1 MLWKLGFPNIIAWL
15 AWTISTFADAFFV
28 GILGTN
34 TLASIAL
41 IFPFQMLMLMMA
53 GGAIG
58 GGVTSS
64 IGRAIGNKD
73 VIKAESSAWC
83 SLIICLIM
91 ALIYT
96 IIFIFFSRDIFS
108 FMGGSGEALEGAI
121 NYAKIFFGFSIF
133 VWLVNILSAIIR
145 GLGDTLTPAKAITV
159 GSLFQILLSAVL
171 TLGFSFI
178 PSFGVMGPAIALI
191 FCHAGMVLYL
201 LFYLFF
207 VQSIITVKVK
217 QISIDIFKDIMKVGG
232 LGLLNSI
239 TIALTVAVVTGY
251 VGNYGV
257 KALAGYGLGARLEL
271 MLTPIIFGLG
281 AALTASVSINI
292 GSNKFSRARK
302 IAWTGGLISFI
313 LIGLIGTIF
322 SIFPML
328 WIDNFTSDADV
339 LYFSIKY
346 LNIVA
351 PFYCLFGLGQALY
364 FASQGTGKMIK
375 PIIVGLFRFFSVI
388 TIGYISLIF
397 NMTIDY
403 IFFAVSIGLVITGIG
418 MSLCLK
424 GSEWRK

>member
-15 AWTISTFADAFFV
+15 AWTISTFADAFFL

-191 FCHAGMVLYL
+191 FCHAGMVVYL

-207 VQSIITVKVK
+207 VQRIITVKVK

-232 LGLLNSI
+232 LGLLNSV

-292 GSNKFSRARK
+292 GSNKFNRARK

-328 WIDNFTSDADV
+328 WLDNFTSDADV

-388 TIGYISLIF
+388 IIGYISLIF

-403 IFFAVSIGLVITGIG
+403 IFFAVCIGLVITGIG

>member
-108 FMGGSGEALEGAI
+108 FMGGSGETLEGAI

-191 FCHAGMVLYL
+191 FCHAGMVVYL

-207 VQSIITVKVK
+207 VQRIITVKVK

-292 GSNKFSRARK
+292 GSNKFNRARK

-322 SIFPML
+322 SIFPTL
-328 WIDNFTSDADV
+328 WLDNFTSDADV

>member
-73 VIKAESSAWC
+73 VVKAESSAWC

-159 GSLFQILLSAVL
+159 GSFFQILLSAVL

-191 FCHAGMVLYL
+191 FCHAGMVVYL

-292 GSNKFSRARK
+292 GSNKFNRARK

-328 WIDNFTSDADV
+328 WLDNFTSDADV

>member
-1 MLWKLGFPNIIAWL
+1 MLWKLGFPNIIAWI

-64 IGRAIGNKD
+64 IGRAIGKKD

-108 FMGGSGEALEGAI
+108 FMGGSGDALEGAI

-191 FCHAGMVLYL
+191 FCHAGMVVYL

-207 VQSIITVKVK
+207 VQRIITVKVK

-292 GSNKFSRARK
+292 GSNKFNRARK

-328 WIDNFTSDADV
+328 WLDNFTSDADV

>member
-1 MLWKLGFPNIIAWL
+1 
-15 AWTISTFADAFFV
+15 
-28 GILGTN
+28 
-34 TLASIAL
+34 
-41 IFPFQMLMLMMA
+41 MLMLMMA

-64 IGRAIGNKD
+64 IGRAIGKKD

-108 FMGGSGEALEGAI
+108 FMGGSGDALEGAI

-191 FCHAGMVLYL
+191 FCHAGMVVYL

-207 VQSIITVKVK
+207 VQRIITVKVK

-292 GSNKFSRARK
+292 GSNKFNRARK

-328 WIDNFTSDADV
+328 WLDNFTSDADV

>member
-15 AWTISTFADAFFV
+15 AWTVSTFADAFFV

-159 GSLFQILLSAVL
+159 GSFFQILLSAVL

-191 FCHAGMVLYL
+191 FCHAGMVVYL

-292 GSNKFSRARK
+292 GSNKFNRARK

-328 WIDNFTSDADV
+328 WLDNFTSDADV

>member
-191 FCHAGMVLYL
+191 FCHAGMVVYL

-207 VQSIITVKVK
+207 VQRIITVKVK

-328 WIDNFTSDADV
+328 WLDNFTSDADV

-424 GSEWRK
+424 GSEWKK

>member
-1 MLWKLGFPNIIAWL
+1 MLWKLGFPNIIAWI

-73 VIKAESSAWC
+73 VVKAESSAWC

-191 FCHAGMVLYL
+191 FCHAGMVVYL

-207 VQSIITVKVK
+207 VQRIITVKVK

-292 GSNKFSRARK
+292 GSNKFNRARK

-328 WIDNFTSDADV
+328 WLDNFTSDADV

>member
-191 FCHAGMVLYL
+191 FCHAGMVVYL

-292 GSNKFSRARK
+292 GSNKFNRARK

-328 WIDNFTSDADV
+328 WLDNFTSDADV

>member
-191 FCHAGMVLYL
+191 FCHAGMVVYL

-207 VQSIITVKVK
+207 VQRIITVKVK

-257 KALAGYGLGARLEL
+257 KAIAGYGLGARLEL

-292 GSNKFSRARK
+292 GSNKFNRARK

-328 WIDNFTSDADV
+328 WLDNFTSDADV

>member
-15 AWTISTFADAFFV
+15 AWTVSTFADAFFV

-191 FCHAGMVLYL
+191 FCHAGMVVYL

-207 VQSIITVKVK
+207 VQRIITVKVK

-292 GSNKFSRARK
+292 GSNKFNRARK

-328 WIDNFTSDADV
+328 WLDNFTSDADV

>member
-159 GSLFQILLSAVL
+159 GSFFQILLSAVL

-191 FCHAGMVLYL
+191 FCHAGMVVYL

-207 VQSIITVKVK
+207 VQRIITVKVK

-292 GSNKFSRARK
+292 GSNKFNRARK

-328 WIDNFTSDADV
+328 WLDNFTSDADV

>member
-1 MLWKLGFPNIIAWL
+1 MVFINYM
-15 AWTISTFADAFFV
+15 F
-28 GILGTN
+28 N
-34 TLASIAL
+34 N
-41 IFPFQMLMLMMA
+41 
-53 GGAIG
+53 
-58 GGVTSS
+58 GVDLY
-64 IGRAIGNKD
+64 NH
-73 VIKAESSAWC
+73 
-83 SLIICLIM
+83 L
-91 ALIYT
+91 Y
-96 IIFIFFSRDIFS
+96 FFSRDIFS

-159 GSLFQILLSAVL
+159 GSLFQNIILSAVL

-191 FCHAGMVLYL
+191 FCHAGMVVYL

-207 VQSIITVKVK
+207 VQRIITVKVK

-292 GSNKFSRARK
+292 GSNKFNRARK

-328 WIDNFTSDADV
+328 WLDNFTSDADV

>member
-191 FCHAGMVLYL
+191 FCHAGMVVYL

-207 VQSIITVKVK
+207 VQRIITVKVK

-292 GSNKFSRARK
+292 GSNKFNRARK

-313 LIGLIGTIF
+313 LIGLIGIIF

-328 WIDNFTSDADV
+328 WLDNFTSDADV

>member
-121 NYAKIFFGFSIF
+121 NYAEIFFGFSIF

-191 FCHAGMVLYL
+191 FCHAGMVVYL

-207 VQSIITVKVK
+207 VQRIITVKVK

-292 GSNKFSRARK
+292 GSNKFNRARK

-328 WIDNFTSDADV
+328 WLDNFTSDADV

>member
-121 NYAKIFFGFSIF
+121 NYSKIFFGFSIF

-191 FCHAGMVLYL
+191 FCHAGMVVYL

-207 VQSIITVKVK
+207 VQRIITVKVK

-292 GSNKFSRARK
+292 GSNKFNRARK

-328 WIDNFTSDADV
+328 WLDNFTSDADV

>member
-1 MLWKLGFPNIIAWL
+1 MLLKLGFPNIIAWL

-191 FCHAGMVLYL
+191 FCHAGMVVYL

-207 VQSIITVKVK
+207 VQRIITVKVK

-292 GSNKFSRARK
+292 GSNKFNRARK

-328 WIDNFTSDADV
+328 WLDNFTSDADV

>member
-1 MLWKLGFPNIIAWL
+1 MLWKLGFPNIIAWI

-108 FMGGSGEALEGAI
+108 FMGGSGETLEGAI

-191 FCHAGMVLYL
+191 FCHAGMVVYL

-207 VQSIITVKVK
+207 VQRIITVKVK

-292 GSNKFSRARK
+292 GSNKFNRARK

-322 SIFPML
+322 SIFPTL
-328 WIDNFTSDADV
+328 WLDNFTSDADV

>member
-1 MLWKLGFPNIIAWL
+1 MLWKLGFPNIIAWI

-191 FCHAGMVLYL
+191 FCHAGMVVYL

-292 GSNKFSRARK
+292 GSNKFNRARK

-328 WIDNFTSDADV
+328 WLDNFTSDADV

>member
-191 FCHAGMVLYL
+191 FCHAGMVVYL

-207 VQSIITVKVK
+207 VQRIITVKVK

>member
-73 VIKAESSAWC
+73 VVKAESSAWC

-191 FCHAGMVLYL
+191 FCHAGMVVYL

-207 VQSIITVKVK
+207 VQRIITVKVK

-232 LGLLNSI
+232 LGLLNSV

-292 GSNKFSRARK
+292 GSNKFNRARK

-328 WIDNFTSDADV
+328 WLDNFTSDADV

>member
-15 AWTISTFADAFFV
+15 AWTISTFADAFFL

-73 VIKAESSAWC
+73 VVKAESSAWC

-191 FCHAGMVLYL
+191 FCHAGMVVYL

-207 VQSIITVKVK
+207 VQRIITVKVK

-292 GSNKFSRARK
+292 GSNKFNRARK

-328 WIDNFTSDADV
+328 WLDNFTSDADV

>member
-191 FCHAGMVLYL
+191 FCHAGMVVYL

-207 VQSIITVKVK
+207 VQRIITVKVK

-292 GSNKFSRARK
+292 GSNKFNRARK

-328 WIDNFTSDADV
+328 WLDNFTSDADV

>member
-191 FCHAGMVLYL
+191 FCHAGMVVYL

-207 VQSIITVKVK
+207 VQRIITVKVK

-292 GSNKFSRARK
+292 GSNKFNRARK

-328 WIDNFTSDADV
+328 WLDNFTSDADV

-424 GSEWRK
+424 GSEWKK

>member
-1 MLWKLGFPNIIAWL
+1 MLWKLGFPNIIAWI

-191 FCHAGMVLYL
+191 FCHAGMVVYL

-207 VQSIITVKVK
+207 VQRIITVKVK

-292 GSNKFSRARK
+292 GSNKFNRARK

-328 WIDNFTSDADV
+328 WLDNFTSDADV